1 MIMVHFLF
9 RSHRIERDLIMSVG
23 LQDMQTGRP
32 LPGLMHTTVI
42 NFSPQGAC
50 LILPKLTINGK
61 HLFYETLN
69 SDRYHLLLYPEG
81 RKDVEDESTITA
93 RSIWMDSCEHMSK
106 PAFKIGIQFLHN
118 QKVLYKLFKQSP
130 QS

>member
-1 MIMVHFLF
+1 MVPFLF
-9 RSHRIERDLIMSVG
+9 RSHRIEHDLIMSVG
-23 LQDMQTGRP
+23 LQDMHTGIP
-32 LPGLMHTTVI
+32 LPDLITTTVI

-50 LILPKLTINGK
+50 LILPKLTINDK

-81 RKDVEDESTITA
+81 RNDIEDESAITA
-93 RSIWMDSCEHMSK
+93 RSIWMDSCEHMNK
-106 PAFKIGIQFLHN
+106 PAFKVGIQFLHN
-118 QKVLYKLFKQSP
+118 QKVFYKLFKQSP